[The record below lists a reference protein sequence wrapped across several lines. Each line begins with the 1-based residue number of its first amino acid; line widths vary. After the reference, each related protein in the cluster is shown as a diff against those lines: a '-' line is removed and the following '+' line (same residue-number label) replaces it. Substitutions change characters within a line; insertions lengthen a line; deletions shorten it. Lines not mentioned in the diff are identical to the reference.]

1 MAKTTQIQDKVKIR
15 GIRRR
20 WLLNSVGIVALII
33 ILAVS
38 AFTASLVNYYYTET
52 ADSLERKASSTANGF
67 RLYTRS
73 DYRTA
78 AQQTVN
84 SYEDKSRL
92 ELQFLDAGGAV
103 LFSGNDLTAGSTPNT
118 PDIQNAV
125 ESKSAASWQGK
136 DPATGERILAAS
148 CPVIY
153 QGEIVGVI
161 RYVTSLSG
169 IDRQFVFSVA
179 VIITIALAI
188 FAMVYFSNLY
198 FVRSIVEPLAGITEI
213 ARVIADGSYGVQ
225 IEKKYDDEIGELTD
239 AINDMS
245 LKIRQSEK
253 TQTEFIS
260 SISHELRTPLTA
272 ITGWAETIQNG
283 ELRNAED
290 LRKAMGIIVS
300 EARRLTNMVE
310 ELLEFSRIEDG
321 RFTLSVEPLDLKAE
335 LEDAVYTYTEFF
347 RKEGIEL
354 RYTDCPEEMIPI
366 SGDPERLRQVFCNL
380 LDNAAKH
387 GGSGKKIDVSI
398 RVEGDDA
405 IIRIRDYGPGVPEEE
420 LPFIKNKFYKGSS
433 KARGSGIGLAVCEEI
448 VTRHEGRLDIGNAE
462 DGGFVVEIHL
472 PIERQ

>member
-1 MAKTTQIQDKVKIR
+1 MAKTTQLTDKVKIR

-33 ILAVS
+33 VLAVS

-52 ADSLERKASSTANGF
+52 ADSLERKATSTANGF

-73 DYRTA
+73 DYSTA

-92 ELQFLDAGGAV
+92 ELQFLDTGGAV
-103 LFSGNDLTAGSTPNT
+103 LYSGNDLTAGSTPNT
-118 PDIQNAV
+118 PDIQAAM
-125 ESKSAASWQGK
+125 ESKSAKSWQGK

-153 QGEIVGVI
+153 QGEVVGVI

-169 IDRQFVFSVA
+169 IDRQFVFSMA

-213 ARVIADGSYGVQ
+213 AKVIADGSYGVQ

-283 ELRNAED
+283 ELRSAED

-387 GGSGKKIDVSI
+387 GGSGKRIDVSI

-462 DGGFVVEIHL
+462 GGGFVVEIHL
-472 PIERQ
+472 PVEPQ